1 MNTIIRRAANHLFYL
16 FKVYVSVA
24 CIGAFSYI
32 AFAIITAYPWIG
44 ALLFVALEVLLICFY
59 MMRKR
64 ASVLEFGG
72 VRIEF
77 AKKQADAQAFKH

>member
-1 MNTIIRRAANHLFYL
+1 
-16 FKVYVSVA
+16 
-24 CIGAFSYI
+24 
-32 AFAIITAYPWIG
+32 
-44 ALLFVALEVLLICFY
+44 
-59 MMRKR
+59 MRKR